1 VRITAAP
8 PAPFDAPSDSPLI
21 LRDGSVA
28 TVRAAG
34 PLDQN
39 AVREFFHALTPES
52 RYRRFFSPSD
62 PPADVISRLCGLT
75 DGGQGVTLLAVR
87 SLPGEE
93 RLIGTASYIRIDD
106 AVAEVA
112 FAVDDNFGHLGIATG
127 LLERLAALGSD
138 AGFTRFRATTL
149 AENTA
154 MLQVFRDSGFMIKS
168 KLDGSCVEVELA
180 LTPSARSV
188 AAIEQREHLATAASI
203 RPLLHPES
211 VTVVGVSRDSR
222 GLGRRI
228 FESLVTSGYQGRL
241 YAVNAHADEIA
252 GVKVFRSV
260 RDLPHGIDLAIV
272 AVPQNA
278 VLEVIDDCAAAAVKS
293 TVVISAGFAEVG
305 PEGWEQQQRL
315 LDKVRGYGM
324 RMIGPNCMGVLNTP
338 LKLNASFSPI
348 VPPPGRIALSSQSG
362 ALGLAILSLARER
375 QIGLSTF
382 VSVGNKADVSGND
395 LLQYWEDDPATRVIL
410 LYLESFGN
418 PRRFVRLARRIGQK
432 KPIVALKAG
441 RTRAGRRAAG
451 SHTAALAASEV
462 AVDALF
468 RQSGVI
474 RADTIDEMF
483 DIGACLDSQPLPA
496 GRRVAILTN
505 AGGPGILA
513 VDACDAAGLAVP
525 EFAETTRQR
534 LAEFLPPVATLTNPV
549 DMVASAGPEEY
560 RHAIAA
566 TLDAEEVD
574 ALIVIY
580 APIDLARSGATLD
593 AIREG
598 IAAARQGN
606 GKNKPVLACLIA
618 EPGHPAPLE
627 ASGERIPAYAFPE
640 NAVRALGKIATYAT
654 WRTQPPGL
662 FWSFDDIRADEAKTL
677 CQEILEAR
685 GDTWLTSD
693 EWRRVASAFG
703 LPIVRG
709 LLAHNAEESRALAA
723 TLGFPV
729 AGKASS
735 REIIHKS
742 DIDGVRLNLASA
754 DAAAAAFEEIFSSA
768 REHGVAEQLD
778 GVLIQPMV
786 VGGTEMIVGLV
797 EDPLFGPLVG
807 VGMGGIFVE
816 ALGTVRFRI
825 APLTDRDTDELLAEI
840 RSTTLL
846 DGYRGRPPADVDALA
861 EVLLRV
867 SRLAEEIPDIVEL
880 DLNPV
885 MVLPAGQ
892 GCRIVDAR
900 VRIGRRPST
909 NAQARTA

>member
-1 VRITAAP
+1 
-8 PAPFDAPSDSPLI
+8 
-21 LRDGSVA
+21 
-28 TVRAAG
+28 
-34 PLDQN
+34 
-39 AVREFFHALTPES
+39 
-52 RYRRFFSPSD
+52 
-62 PPADVISRLCGLT
+62 
-75 DGGQGVTLLAVR
+75 
-87 SLPGEE
+87 
-93 RLIGTASYIRIDD
+93 D

-149 AENTA
+149 AENRA
-154 MLQVFRDSGFMIKS
+154 MLQVFHDSGFTIKS

-241 YAVNAHADEIA
+241 YAVNAHTNEIA
-252 GVKVFRSV
+252 GVKVYRSV

-272 AVPQNA
+272 AVPRNA

-293 TVVISAGFAEVG
+293 TVVISAGFAEID

-324 RMIGPNCMGVLNTP
+324 RMIGPNCMGVLNTS

-348 VPPPGRIALSSQSG
+348 VPPSGRIALSSQSG
-362 ALGLAILSLARER
+362 ALGLAILSLARKR
-375 QIGLSTF
+375 QIGFFTF
-382 VSVGNKADVSGND
+382 LTNEKKKKGVAHKVAVSGND
-395 LLQYWEDDPATRVIL
+395 LLQYWEDDPAPRVVL

-483 DIGACLDSQPLPA
+483 DIGASPDPQPLPS

-513 VDACDAAGLAVP
+513 VDACEAAGLAVP

-580 APIDLARSGATLD
+580 
-593 AIREG
+593 
-598 IAAARQGN
+598 
-606 GKNKPVLACLIA
+606 
-618 EPGHPAPLE
+618 
-627 ASGERIPAYAFPE
+627 
-640 NAVRALGKIATYAT
+640 
-654 WRTQPPGL
+654 
-662 FWSFDDIRADEAKTL
+662 
-677 CQEILEAR
+677 
-685 GDTWLTSD
+685 
-693 EWRRVASAFG
+693 
-703 LPIVRG
+703 
-709 LLAHNAEESRALAA
+709 
-723 TLGFPV
+723 
-729 AGKASS
+729 
-735 REIIHKS
+735 
-742 DIDGVRLNLASA
+742 
-754 DAAAAAFEEIFSSA
+754 
-768 REHGVAEQLD
+768 
-778 GVLIQPMV
+778 
-786 VGGTEMIVGLV
+786 
-797 EDPLFGPLVG
+797 
-807 VGMGGIFVE
+807 
-816 ALGTVRFRI
+816 
-825 APLTDRDTDELLAEI
+825 
-840 RSTTLL
+840 
-846 DGYRGRPPADVDALA
+846 
-861 EVLLRV
+861 
-867 SRLAEEIPDIVEL
+867 
-880 DLNPV
+880 
-885 MVLPAGQ
+885 
-892 GCRIVDAR
+892 
-900 VRIGRRPST
+900 
-909 NAQARTA
+909 